1 VYLNIWNTLIC
12 LLSIFGLA
20 TYSIIKK
27 KYWFGGPF
35 YNAWIVALLPIM
47 GYISITGESIL
58 DLSALRLSYLIIM
71 SFFSYAS
78 FVLIGYLKDISAD
91 RVTGYKTFPVV
102 FGWNASVW
110 VNNIFV
116 ILSVIFC
123 FILVKI
129 STIGIICM
137 ALASMIA
144 ISGQL
149 YAHFTKTK
157 EESNA
162 FFPITSTV
170 RSFIIWHIAV
180 ILTDH
185 PEHIIAV
192 AIFYFLFEVALYLR
206 PEKEQ
211 I

>member
-1 VYLNIWNTLIC
+1 MSDLTENH

-116 ILSVIFC
+116 ILV
-123 FILVKI
+123 VYD
-129 STIGIICM
+129 
-137 ALASMIA
+137 A
-144 ISGQL
+144 
-149 YAHFTKTK
+149 
-157 EESNA
+157 
-162 FFPITSTV
+162 
-170 RSFIIWHIAV
+170 
-180 ILTDH
+180 
-185 PEHIIAV
+185 
-192 AIFYFLFEVALYLR
+192 
-206 PEKEQ
+206 
-211 I
+211 